1 MSGGGMAGRWRRRRA
16 ALLLVAPAAFAVA
29 IGHAAERPGP
39 GAGAAEPKRAALRR
53 QLVERLE
60 RLRAELPGAAG
71 YCIRD
76 LGTGETFEADAGAV
90 FPAASTIKIPVL
102 LSLLRLA
109 QEGTIDLHRPIPI
122 DPAARVEGGGVL
134 ETWSE
139 PYPALS
145 AAHLAA
151 LMMDFSD
158 NFATNLLIDRVG
170 MERIGSDLRA
180 WGLRDTR
187 LRRRM
192 MDLEAARD
200 GRENVTTPRDM
211 VALLERLHGGGL
223 LDAAHTVRALS
234 MMKRNG
240 GTPIKSALP
249 PGVEAADKEGD
260 LDGVRCAS
268 GIVFV
273 PAPGGTTRPFA
284 LSVMTAFLRDDGAG
298 NPYIVA
304 TTRAAF
310 EYLAGVANSS
320 EYGRRMEP

>member
-1 MSGGGMAGRWRRRRA
+1 M
-16 ALLLVAPAAFAVA
+16 
-29 IGHAAERPGP
+29 
-39 GAGAAEPKRAALRR
+39 LRR

-60 RLRAELPGAAG
+60 RLRSELPGAAG

-76 LGTGETFEADAGAV
+76 LGSGETFEADAGAV
-90 FPAASTIKIPVL
+90 YPAASTIKIPVL
-102 LSLLRLA
+102 LSPLRLA
-109 QEGTIDLHRPIPI
+109 QEGTIDRHRPIPI

-170 MERIGSDLRA
+170 MDRIGIDLRA

-192 MDLEAARD
+192 MDLEAARA
-200 GRENVTTPRDM
+200 GRENVTTPRDL
-211 VALLERLHGGGL
+211 VTLLERLHGGGI

-234 MMKRNG
+234 MMKRRG
-240 GTPIKSALP
+240 S
-249 PGVEAADKEGD
+249 VYS
-260 LDGVRCAS
+260 AS
-268 GIVFV
+268 GSS
-273 PAPGGTTRPFA
+273 AP
-284 LSVMTAFLRDDGAG
+284 LLR
-298 NPYIVA
+298 
-304 TTRAAF
+304 
-310 EYLAGVANSS
+310 
-320 EYGRRMEP
+320 